1 MKRLFD
7 VIFSFLL
14 ILILSPL
21 MFFTA
26 LTVFV
31 FIGPTVIFK
40 QTRSGKNAKPFR
52 IFKFMTMSNKK
63 NEYGELLEDE
73 LRLGKAGKILRS
85 LSLDELPT
93 LLNVLV
99 GDMSFVGPRP
109 LLPEY
114 DSRYTPRQAKRLE
127 VLPGIT
133 GLAQING
140 RNAISWEEKF
150 EYDIE
155 YIENISFWLDLRIQI
170 MTLKTVLAGKGISSK
185 NHATMEKF
193 YGPRS
198 TEEGKTN

>member
-7 VIFSFLL
+7 VIFSILL

-21 MFFTA
+21 IFATA
-26 LTVFV
+26 LFV
-31 FIGPTVIFK
+31 FICIGPTVIFR
-40 QTRSGKNAKPFR
+40 QTRSGKNAKPFT
-52 IFKFMTMSNKK
+52 IIKFVTMSDEKDEN
-63 NEYGELLEDE
+63 GELLEDE

-93 LLNVLV
+93 LLNVLA

-109 LLPEY
+109 LFPEY

-140 RNAISWEEKF
+140 RNAINWEEKF

-155 YIENISFWLDLRIQI
+155 YVDNTSFWLDLKILI
-170 MTLKTVLAGKGISSK
+170 ITIKTVLVGEGASSQ
-185 NHATMEKF
+185 NHVTMEKF
-193 YGPRS
+193 YGTPER
-198 TEEGKTN
+198 GKDENS

>member
-109 LLPEY
+109 LFPEY

-155 YIENISFWLDLRIQI
+155 YIENISFWLDLRILI